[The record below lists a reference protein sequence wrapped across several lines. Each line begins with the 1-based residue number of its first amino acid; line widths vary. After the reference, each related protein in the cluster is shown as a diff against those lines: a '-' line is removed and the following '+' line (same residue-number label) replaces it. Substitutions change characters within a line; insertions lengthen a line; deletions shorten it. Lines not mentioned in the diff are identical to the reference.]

1 VLTAFYILIV
11 LQVLQGLY
19 SLWDGVRWLRMVQR
33 RLGTHSGFY
42 APRVAVVC
50 PCKGMEP
57 GLAENLAALTHF
69 DYPDYEIFF
78 ALASGLDP
86 ARKVVDRVAAES
98 PQPAHVV
105 IAGPPKDC
113 GEKANNLSAAAQ
125 KVGPEF
131 ETIVFTDSDVQ
142 LGRAWLRRLVAP
154 LADSRLGAATTFR
167 WLLPSRKFGTA
178 SFASAFASAWN
189 AAIVTML
196 GEHTRNFCWGG
207 GTAIRREVL
216 EEVHAVE
223 LWRSVVSEDLAL
235 TRLLEEA
242 GRPILFVP
250 ECLAPTFFDTT
261 PDGLMEFTNRQMV
274 LTRVY
279 APRFWAVGGIA
290 HVSYSVTLLYAAWL
304 MLVRAITGET
314 WFELVPLT
322 LLVPLLA
329 AIKGAV
335 RAVAAERLL
344 PEWKEKVK
352 EWTWAWILL
361 APLVPFLYA
370 WNSIVA
376 AFTRRIRWRGIRYE
390 LVSPSQTRILTRG
403 GTRL

>member
-1 VLTAFYILIV
+1 MLTAFYILIV

-19 SLWDGVRWLRMVQR
+19 SLWDGVRWLRMVHG
-33 RLGTHSGFY
+33 RLGTHDGFY

-57 GLAENLAALTHF
+57 GLEENLAALTHF

-98 PQPAHVV
+98 PHPAHVV
-105 IAGPPKDC
+105 IAGPPKDG
-113 GEKANNLSAAAQ
+113 GEKANNLSASVQ
-125 KVGPEF
+125 KAGPEF
-131 ETIVFTDSDVQ
+131 EAIVFTDSDVR
-142 LGRAWLRRLVAP
+142 LGRAWLRHLVAP
-154 LADSRLGAATTFR
+154 LADSRLGATTTFR
-167 WLLPSRKFGTA
+167 WLLPSHKFGKG

-207 GTAIRREVL
+207 GTAMRREVL

-250 ECLAPTFFDTT
+250 ECLAPTFVDTT
-261 PDGLMEFTNRQMV
+261 LDGLMEFTNRQMI

-279 APRFWAVGGIA
+279 APRFWAIGGIA
-290 HVSYSVTLLYAAWL
+290 HVSYSITLLYAAWL
-304 MLVRAITGET
+304 MLVRAITGEM
-314 WFELVPLT
+314 WFELVPVT

-329 AIKGAV
+329 AIKGAM

-390 LVSPSQTRILTRG
+390 LISPSQTRILTRG
-403 GTRL
+403 GMRL